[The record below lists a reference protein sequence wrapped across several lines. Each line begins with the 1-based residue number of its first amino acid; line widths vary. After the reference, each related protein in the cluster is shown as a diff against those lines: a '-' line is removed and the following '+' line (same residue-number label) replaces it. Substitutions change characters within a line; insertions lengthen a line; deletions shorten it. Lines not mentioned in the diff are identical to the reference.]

1 MQVHDVQNLTDI
13 QGKAAFVKKLRLQE
27 AHN

>member
-1 MQVHDVQNLTDI
+1 MQAHDVQNLTDI
-13 QGKAAFVKKLRLQE
+13 QGQAAFVKKLTLQE